1 MIMVSFT
8 NSRVIHRRSMK
19 PLLQI
24 ENSFDTQTYCC
35 TANVIPILVPLKYVC
50 FCLVCCI
57 RCPVAAIQGIVSHV
71 PVNVSKHGGKYG
83 FAMYF

>member
-8 NSRVIHRRSMK
+8 NSRVIHRHSMK

-35 TANVIPILVPLKYVC
+35 TANVNPILVPLKYV
-50 FCLVCCI
+50 FAFVWFAVFDAQWPPYRELL
-57 RCPVAAIQGIVSHV
+57 AIFQ
-71 PVNVSKHGGKYG
+71 
-83 FAMYF
+83 

>member
-1 MIMVSFT
+1 
-8 NSRVIHRRSMK
+8 MK

-35 TANVIPILVPLKYVC
+35 TANVIPILVPLKYV
-50 FCLVCCI
+50 FAFV
-57 RCPVAAIQGIVSHV
+57 RFAALGIVSHV